1 MSIDAP
7 LAPIDSVIQSSQ
19 EDYISIDVH
28 VGGQDRTFNLP
39 CDYELW
45 SYVGR
50 GSFGCVYH
58 YKDTDSNLDLAMKCI
73 PTQDCGDLESEK
85 RTVQNEITI
94 HRRLS
99 HPNIVKYF
107 TTKQIDNIF
116 LIFME
121 YVAGESLFDR
131 VERAGPLNSNLVID
145 FTYQI
150 LSGLVYMHSQEI
162 VHRDLRSK
170 NILISSA
177 NVVKIVDFG
186 ISKSFTDTH
195 CSLFSSQVGHPHWRA
210 PELIEGRGKAGRKV
224 DVWSLGIAMFEMI
237 RGDTPWGELDSET
250 AQYHIYKNTLKLPLP
265 EDTPTNLASLV
276 NLCLERDCEKR
287 KASKEL
293 IKNSI
298 FSHYHTL
305 ES

>member
-73 PTQDCGDLESEK
+73 PTQDCGDFESEK